1 MVGDAEWVICLL
13 SIFVGCGK
21 ILGGRIG
28 CWVSFGLVFFF
39 LFFFF
44 FLMVV
49 FFGRI
54 LFFFKKKKSSGLV
67 LYRSICVCKYNNH
80 LLPASLYARMKGA
93 ARRPIHMACFSYMCF
108 RAPHDKSPQQSGNK
122 SSALWRVP
130 IVSLYFFSFIYQTVA
145 KYGPFTVVFLFLS
158 SLLDRCRSPSTKKKN
173 SIHIPRHI
181 YGRFSPSRY
190 SFACLLLVGSYQ

>member
-54 LFFFKKKKSSGLV
+54 LFFKKK
-67 LYRSICVCKYNNH
+67 RN
-80 LLPASLYARMKGA
+80 LLG
-93 ARRPIHMACFSYMCF
+93 
-108 RAPHDKSPQQSGNK
+108 
-122 SSALWRVP
+122 
-130 IVSLYFFSFIYQTVA
+130 
-145 KYGPFTVVFLFLS
+145 
-158 SLLDRCRSPSTKKKN
+158 
-173 SIHIPRHI
+173 
-181 YGRFSPSRY
+181 
-190 SFACLLLVGSYQ
+190 